1 MGIYKYIRH
10 AWKNPK
16 ENLGGL
22 YKERLLQCRNEPA
35 TVRIGRPT
43 RLDAARS
50 QGYKAK
56 QGIVV
61 VRQRVMR
68 GGHER
73 PQMAGG
79 RRPKHFGRRKNLVI
93 SYQAIAEQRANENY
107 QNCEVLNSYFV
118 GKDGGHYWYEVI
130 LIDRSHPQIKA
141 DKQLSKVAGRRGRV
155 YRGLTSAEKKSRLM
169 FPK

>member
-1 MGIYKYIRH
+1 MGIYKYIRQ

-22 YKERLLQCRNEPA
+22 YKERLLQWRNEPA

-79 RRPKHFGRRKNLVI
+79 RR
-93 SYQAIAEQRANENY
+93 
-107 QNCEVLNSYFV
+107 
-118 GKDGGHYWYEVI
+118 
-130 LIDRSHPQIKA
+130 
-141 DKQLSKVAGRRGRV
+141 GRV

>member
-1 MGIYKYIRH
+1 MGIYKYIRQ

-16 ENLGGL
+16 ENLGAL
-22 YKERLLQCRNEPA
+22 YKQRLLQWRTEPA
-35 TVRIGRPT
+35 TVRIERPT

-56 QGIVV
+56 QGILV

-73 PQMAGG
+73 PKMKGG
-79 RRPKHFGRRKNLVI
+79 RRPKHFGRRKNLII
-93 SYQAIAEQRANENY
+93 SYQVIAEQRANEGY

-118 GKDGGHYWYEVI
+118 GKDGNSYWYEVI
-130 LIDRSHPQIKA
+130 LVDRNHPQILA
-141 DKQLSKVAGRRGRV
+141 DKQLSKVVGRRGRV
-155 YRGLTSAEKKSRLM
+155 YRGITMAAKRSRLS